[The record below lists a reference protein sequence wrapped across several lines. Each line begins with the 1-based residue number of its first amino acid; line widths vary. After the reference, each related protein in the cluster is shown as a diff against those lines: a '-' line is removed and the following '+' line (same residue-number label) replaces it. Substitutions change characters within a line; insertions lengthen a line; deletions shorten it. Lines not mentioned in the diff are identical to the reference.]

1 MIMMVGSSVA
11 MTIDSDYDEVLVVKK
26 ISTISEVM
34 TRRSRTGKGRGERE
48 SKSQT
53 ESTINHFKTV
63 ALESAKAGCLV
74 YNFKSLCFLLT
85 PVNS

>member
-1 MIMMVGSSVA
+1 MMVGFSVG
-11 MTIDSDYDEVLVVKK
+11 MTIDSDYDEVLVVEM
-26 ISTISEVM
+26 ISTISKVM
-34 TRRSRTGKGRGERE
+34 TGRSSTGEGGGDAERE

-53 ESTINHFKTV
+53 ESAINHFKTV
-63 ALESAKAGCLV
+63 ALESAKVGCLV